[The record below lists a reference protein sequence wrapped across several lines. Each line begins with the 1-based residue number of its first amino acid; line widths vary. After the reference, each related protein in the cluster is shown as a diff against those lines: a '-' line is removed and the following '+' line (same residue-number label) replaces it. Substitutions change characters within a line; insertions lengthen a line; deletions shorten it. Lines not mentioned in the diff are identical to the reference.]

1 MLVLTRKIGDVIII
15 GDRIRVTVM
24 SIRGKQVRLGIEAD
38 KSTSVHREE
47 IYKRVVQ
54 ETKSA
59 IESGLSSVNKAKDIL
74 KTTEKELKKKLTA
87 LNSQNLLRRE
97 RYLLPCLEVSQRD
110 DHTFFSVLRRLLEWL
125 SHGQQ
130 DLQSLDKFLREY
142 PLEYAYF

>member
-74 KTTEKELKKKLTA
+74 KTTEKELKKT
-87 LNSQNLLRRE
+87 SR
-97 RYLLPCLEVSQRD
+97 
-110 DHTFFSVLRRLLEWL
+110 H
-125 SHGQQ
+125 
-130 DLQSLDKFLREY
+130 
-142 PLEYAYF
+142 